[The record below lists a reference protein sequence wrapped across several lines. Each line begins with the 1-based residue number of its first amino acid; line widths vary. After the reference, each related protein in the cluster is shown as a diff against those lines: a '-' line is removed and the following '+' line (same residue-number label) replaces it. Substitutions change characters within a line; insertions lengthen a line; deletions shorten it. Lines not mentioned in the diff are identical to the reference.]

1 MQVEERN
8 GNLHSIFGVAL
19 NWYYYPL
26 PPLPSPPLPPSLP
39 SVFPSPP
46 SFPPL
51 PPSLPSFFPSPP
63 SSPLLPPPLPSPP
76 SFPPLPSPRLYCRLA
91 DGSSKDSALK
101 TPLTDSPSPSAVSM
115 ATSASKKTS
124 SSDPL
129 QPKPHPLPPDDAK
142 PRPPQLDDLR
152 VLQLQASLV
161 I

>member
-8 GNLHSIFGVAL
+8 GNLHSSFCVAL

-26 PPLPSPPLPPSLP
+26 PSLPSPPLPPSL
-39 SVFPSPP
+39 SSLHPSPP

-51 PPSLPSFFPSPP
+51 PPFLPSLL
-63 SSPLLPPPLPSPP
+63 SS
-76 SFPPLPSPRLYCRLA
+76 PPLPSPRLYCRLA
-91 DGSSKDSALK
+91 DGLSKDSALK
-101 TPLTDSPSPSAVSM
+101 TPLTNSPSPSAVSM

-124 SSDPL
+124 SPDQL

-152 VLQLQASLV
+152 VLQLQASL
-161 I
+161 IIIL